1 MAGELESKVAVVT
14 GGASGIGAGTVRLFV
29 EEGAKVVIADI
40 NDDLGNDLAGELGSS
55 VKFVHTD
62 VSNPDQVEALVDA
75 TVEAFGG
82 LDIMFNNA
90 GISGDTQH
98 KDFLDEDYAEFD
110 RVMKIDL
117 LGVMYGCRFAGRCMS
132 KKRSGSII
140 NTAST
145 AGYFPGYGALLYRA
159 AKAGVLNFTENAA
172 RSLGQHNIRVNA
184 ISPGPIATPMM
195 GLGIDLPADELE
207 QLGKDIMST
216 MVDPQALNRLGQP
229 IDIANAAVFLGSDRS
244 QHITGLNVCVTG
256 GATLGD
262 PVDRLALMQDV
273 FQKALSKGA

>member
-1 MAGELESKVAVVT
+1 MTGELEGKIAIVT

-29 EEGAKVVIADI
+29 EEGAKVIVADI
-40 NDDLGNDLAGELGSS
+40 NDELGNDLVSDLGAST
-55 VKFVHTD
+55 KFVHTD
-62 VSNPDQVEALVDA
+62 VSESDQVEAVVGA
-75 TVEAFGG
+75 AVETFGG

-98 KDFLDEDYAEFD
+98 KDFFDEDYAEFD
-110 RVMKIDL
+110 RVMRIDL
-117 LGVMYGCRFAGRCMS
+117 LGVMYGCRFAGCYMA
-132 KKRSGSII
+132 KTGGGSII

-145 AGYFPGYGALLYRA
+145 AGYFAGHGALLYRA

-172 RSLGQHNIRVNA
+172 RSLGKHNIRVNA

-195 GLGIDLPADELE
+195 GLGVDLPADELE

-262 PVDRLALMQDV
+262 PVDRLALMQDIFMAAV
-273 FQKALSKGA
+273 NKHS